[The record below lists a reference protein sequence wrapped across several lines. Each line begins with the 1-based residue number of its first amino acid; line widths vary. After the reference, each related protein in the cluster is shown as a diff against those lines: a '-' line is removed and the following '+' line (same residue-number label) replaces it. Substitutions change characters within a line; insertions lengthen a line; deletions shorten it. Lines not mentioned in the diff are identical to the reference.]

1 MQDRGGIGR
10 LPRKPLTLRVRFGY
24 RQGGRSSPHN
34 GSEEK
39 KMKYT
44 CTEYR
49 EEMLLL
55 ALRRQLGRSGL
66 SEEEKK
72 RISEEIRKLEAKMEM
87 S

>member
-1 MQDRGGIGR
+1 
-10 LPRKPLTLRVRFGY
+10 
-24 RQGGRSSPHN
+24 
-34 GSEEK
+34 
-39 KMKYT
+39 MKYT

>member
-1 MQDRGGIGR
+1 MPDRPPRDETLDRPGGVLDI
-10 LPRKPLTLRVRFGY
+10 
-24 RQGGRSSPHN
+24 GGRVVVKPPKRSDVP
-34 GSEEK
+34 

-55 ALRRQLGRSGL
+55 ALRRQLSRNGL

-72 RISEEIRKLEAKMEM
+72 RISEEIRKLEAKMDM
-87 S
+87 A